1 MCGSAYWEKCSRTQV
16 GFAIKEA
23 NCAGDDA
30 RPLWIQNIVD
40 RDEAVRREHFNR
52 EAEVVEQHVERM
64 AAVER
69 EETYLAATLENILR
83 SHIQ

>member
-1 MCGSAYWEKCSRTQV
+1 
-16 GFAIKEA
+16 
-23 NCAGDDA
+23 
-30 RPLWIQNIVD
+30 
-40 RDEAVRREHFNR
+40 VRREHFNR